1 MKALGTTYQYNPL
14 WTKSGQRCSERKSLA
29 DELKSVYIS
38 KYSECGR
45 LETHTSLPASQ
56 PVKTVE
62 YKKLSE
68 TEIAGYPFAID
79 RNERGELQCHFP
91 IGTPNAHEL
100 IIGATGCGKTTS
112 LVEPRIRVLSS
123 KKNQANLFL
132 TDPKGEIFQRNAA
145 HLRRAGYK
153 VFLLNFKDVLH
164 TVDTWNPLSE
174 VYDVWIQQKNLQITQ
189 IWGKE
194 ALEEYELQDNP
205 ASYQDPFWSCDG
217 KAFCSEK
224 AAKRFCE
231 DKTADIL
238 SETSDLIH
246 QLVYAF
252 IPDSLVGRSDPS
264 WGLGARDIL
273 AGVLYA
279 MLEDALDEKSGL
291 TRDRFNIMNVQT
303 YFEAIRSAVI
313 QPNGNTALLQT
324 KLLAHKSD
332 KDMSIKL
339 LRSYL
344 ENAPSTTRCYVG
356 IHRNCMQEFFNPKVF
371 SICTGNTINL
381 DMDDRPYA
389 IFLIT
394 RDFERSSFTIAG
406 MFIDWVY
413 RKLLEQADRSGG
425 KLPREFFFI
434 LDEFSNI
441 PSIKDFTNKIT
452 AARSRNIVFTLILQ
466 SYAQLNEVYGSGA
479 AQTIIDNCDCV
490 YFGARNY
497 ETKLRFVKECG
508 RQTVPSLETVL
519 NPASSKMADVPL
531 LTVGRL
537 EELRPG
543 QMYMKRT
550 GIPCLLLTECKPSFL
565 CPEFK
570 EEKLA
575 APEEIGAAALPYN
588 SEQYRYQYLE
598 SGLSM
603 KDYCRARDFLSRKS
617 VKIDPPEYLQDIMK

>member
-1 MKALGTTYQYNPL
+1 MDTAKGFADHTGAGKRALG
-14 WTKSGQRCSERKSLA
+14 K
-29 DELKSVYIS
+29 
-38 KYSECGR
+38 
-45 LETHTSLPASQ
+45 
-56 PVKTVE
+56 
-62 YKKLSE
+62 
-68 TEIAGYPFAID
+68 
-79 RNERGELQCHFP
+79 
-91 IGTPNAHEL
+91 
-100 IIGATGCGKTTS
+100 
-112 LVEPRIRVLSS
+112 
-123 KKNQANLFL
+123 
-132 TDPKGEIFQRNAA
+132 
-145 HLRRAGYK
+145 
-153 VFLLNFKDVLH
+153 
-164 TVDTWNPLSE
+164 
-174 VYDVWIQQKNLQITQ
+174 
-189 IWGKE
+189 
-194 ALEEYELQDNP
+194 YELQDDP
-205 ASYQDPFWSCDG
+205 ASYQDTFWVCGG

-224 AAKRFCE
+224 AAKNFRE
-231 DKTADIL
+231 NKTADIL
-238 SETSDLIH
+238 SETSDLIS

-252 IPDSLVGRSDPS
+252 IPDSVMGRSDPS
-264 WGLGARDIL
+264 WGMGARDIL

-279 MLEDALDEKSGL
+279 MLEDALDERSGL
-291 TRDRFNIMNVQT
+291 TRDKLNIMNIQA

-313 QPNGNTALLQT
+313 QPNGNTALLQI

-356 IHRNCMQEFFNPKVF
+356 IHRNCMQDFSTPKVF
-371 SICTGNTINL
+371 SVCTGNTINL
-381 DMDDRPYA
+381 DIDGPYA

-413 RKLLEQADRSGG
+413 RKLLEQADRNGG
-425 KLPREFFFI
+425 RLPREFYFI

-441 PSIKDFTNKIT
+441 PAIKDFTNKIT
-452 AARSRNIVFTLILQ
+452 AARSRNIVFNLILQ
-466 SYAQLNEVYGSGA
+466 SFAQLTDAYGSSA

-497 ETKLRFVKECG
+497 ETKLKFAKECG
-508 RQTVPSLETVL
+508 RRTVPSLEAVL
-519 NPASSKMADVPL
+519 NPASGKMADIPL
-531 LTVGRL
+531 MTVGRL

-550 GIPCLLLTECKPSFL
+550 GIPCLLLTECKPSYL

-575 APEEIGAAALPYN
+575 APEEMGGAALSYN

-603 KDYCRARDFLSRKS
+603 KDYCRARELLSRKS
-617 VKIDPPEYLQDIMK
+617 VKIDPPDYLQDAMK

>member
-1 MKALGTTYQYNPL
+1 MKALDANYQYAPL

-29 DELKSVYIS
+29 DELRSVYIS
-38 KYSECGR
+38 KYSERGR
-45 LETHTSLPASQ
+45 FETHTSLPASQ
-56 PVKTVE
+56 PVKIVK
-62 YKKLSE
+62 YKELEK
-68 TEIAGYPFAID
+68 TEIVGYPFAID
-79 RNERGELQCHFP
+79 RDERGELQCHFP
-91 IGTPNAHEL
+91 VGAPNAHEL

-123 KKNQANLFL
+123 KKNQANLFV
-132 TDPKGEIFQRNAA
+132 TDPKGEIFQRNAG

-164 TVDTWNPLSE
+164 TIDTWNPLSE
-174 VYDVWIQQKNLQITQ
+174 IYDIWIQQKDLKVTQ
-189 IWGKE
+189 ILGEVPLK
-194 ALEEYELQDNP
+194 EYELQDNP
-205 ASYQDPFWSCDG
+205 VCGQDTFWICDG
-217 KAFCSEK
+217 KAFCSES
-224 AAKRFCE
+224 AAKRYWE
-231 DKTADIL
+231 DRTADIL
-238 SETSDLIH
+238 SQSSDLIC

-252 IPDSLVGRSDPS
+252 IPDAVMGKSDPS
-264 WGLGARDIL
+264 WGMGARDIL

-279 MLEDALDEKSGL
+279 MLEDALDERSGF
-291 TRDRFNIMNVQT
+291 TRDQFNLMNIQA

-313 QPNGNTALLQT
+313 QPKENIALLQT
-324 KLLAHKSD
+324 KLLAHKTD
-332 KDMSIKL
+332 RDMSIKL

-344 ENAPSTTRCYVG
+344 ENAPTTTRCYVG

-371 SICTGNTINL
+371 ALTTGNTIDL
-381 DMDDRPYA
+381 DIDDRPYA

-406 MFIDWVY
+406 LLIDWVY

-425 KLPREFFFI
+425 KLAREFYFI

-441 PSIKDFTNKIT
+441 PAVKDFTNKIT
-452 AARSRNIVFTLILQ
+452 AARSRNIAFTLILQ
-466 SYAQLNEVYGSGA
+466 SYAQLNEVYGPNA

-497 ETKLRFVKECG
+497 DTKSKFAKECG
-508 RQTVPSLETVL
+508 RQTIPSLEAVL
-519 NPASSKMADVPL
+519 NPASDKIADVPL

-550 GIPCLLLTECKPSFL
+550 GIPCLLLSECKPSFL

-575 APEEIGAAALPYN
+575 VPEEMGAAAPSYN
-588 SEQYRYQYLE
+588 SEQYHYQYLE
-598 SGLSM
+598 SGLPLNE
-603 KDYCRARDFLSRKS
+603 YCKAGERPGRES
-617 VKIDPPEYLQDIMK
+617 VKIDLPDYLQDIK